1 MNSHMSNSENQ
12 SGWWSKL
19 NKYQRFVFFVATS
32 AWLFDC
38 LDQQLFNLARNP
50 AMETL
55 VGAAYAKE
63 FGGYATSLFLIGWAI
78 GGMIF
83 GSLGDKYGR
92 AKMLAI
98 TVLLYSLATGLSA
111 LSVSFVDF
119 SIYRI
124 ITGLGVGG
132 VFGLAVALVAD
143 TVPDEVRPKA
153 LGVLQSFSA
162 AGNVLAGL
170 IGISIA
176 LFVTSEY
183 WKWLFLIGALPA
195 FLTAFIQMRL
205 KEPEAWIAARD
216 KAKAEG
222 RKAGSYADLFRHP
235 TWRKHAIFGM
245 LLSCAGVVGLWGIG
259 VFSVELVS
267 DVSTRHV
274 LVEEVAKNPGSE
286 WVAEMF
292 EKTKGDIKAI
302 KADARYISGSASEI
316 VVTTAE
322 KAKKLWPSINLTLFN
337 VGAFMGM
344 LAFTSV
350 TQRLGRK
357 KTFLIFFC
365 MALVVTVYVF
375 QSLKTTTDVLWMA
388 PLLGFFQ
395 LSVFAGFSI
404 YLPEL
409 FPTSLR
415 STGVSF
421 CYNIGRLVAAS
432 APFTLGAWQAAQ
444 SKAAVDFSSKLEI
457 FRTGPCLMA
466 ACFLLGVIV
475 LPFLPETKGKPLPQ
489 D

>member
-1 MNSHMSNSENQ
+1 MTTSDKQ
-12 SGWWSKL
+12 SGWWGAL
-19 NKYQRFVFFVATS
+19 NGYQKFVFIVATS

-50 AMETL
+50 AMEKL
-55 VGAAYAKE
+55 VGTADAKE
-63 FGGYATSLFLIGWAI
+63 FGGYATSLFLVGWAI

-83 GSLGDKYGR
+83 GSLGDRYGR
-92 AKMLAI
+92 AKMLAC

-111 LSVSFVDF
+111 LSVGFADF
-119 SIYRI
+119 SFYRI
-124 ITGLGVGG
+124 LTGLGVGG

-143 TVPDEVRPKA
+143 TMPGQVRPKA

-162 AGNVLAGL
+162 VGNVMAGL
-170 IGISIA
+170 IGIGIA
-176 LFVTSEY
+176 LFVTGEY

-205 KEPEAWIAARD
+205 KEPEAWVAARD
-216 KAKAEG
+216 KAIQEG
-222 RKAGSYADLFRHP
+222 RKAGSYVDLFVHP
-235 TWRKHAIFGM
+235 VWRKHAILGM

-259 VFSVELVS
+259 VFSNELVS

-274 LVEEVAKNPGSE
+274 LVENVAKNPGTE
-286 WVAEMF
+286 WVAETF
-292 EKTKGDIKAI
+292 EKTKGDLKAI
-302 KADARYISGSASEI
+302 KADPRYSAGSVSEQ
-316 VVTTAE
+316 VVVKAE

-337 VGAFMGM
+337 AGAFIGM
-344 LAFTSV
+344 LVFTSATQRFGRKKAFLVFFMLSLAFTV
-350 TQRLGRK
+350 
-357 KTFLIFFC
+357 F
-365 MALVVTVYVF
+365 VF
-375 QSLKTTTDVLWMA
+375 QSLKTTTDVIWMA
-388 PLLGFFQ
+388 PLLGFFH

-421 CYNIGRLVAAS
+421 CYNVGRLVAAS
-432 APFTLGAWQAAQ
+432 APFTLGKWQAIQA
-444 SKAAVDFSSKLEI
+444 KAAVDFSSKLDI
-457 FRTGPCLMA
+457 FRLGPCLMA
-466 ACFLLGVIV
+466 GCFILGVVV